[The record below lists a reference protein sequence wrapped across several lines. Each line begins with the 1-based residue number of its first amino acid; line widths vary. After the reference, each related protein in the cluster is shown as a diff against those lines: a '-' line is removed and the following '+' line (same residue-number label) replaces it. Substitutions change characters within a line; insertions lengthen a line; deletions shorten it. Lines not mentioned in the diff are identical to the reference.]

1 MLARLDRS
9 ARRAAMS
16 TWKLED
22 AKNRFSEVVRRAIA
36 HEPQFVTRN
45 GRDAV
50 VVVSAAEYERLA
62 APVPL
67 LDFLRESPFAEALAA
82 GELRLERSSDEGRDV
97 DF

>member
-1 MLARLDRS
+1 
-9 ARRAAMS
+9 MS

-22 AKNRFSEVVRRAIA
+22 AKNRFSEVVRRAMA

-50 VVVSAAEYERLA
+50 VVVSAADYERLA
-62 APVPL
+62 APLPL
-67 LDFLRESPFAEALAA
+67 LDFLRESPLAEAIAA
-82 GELRLERSSDEGRDV
+82 GEFQVERSRDEGRDV

>member
-1 MLARLDRS
+1 
-9 ARRAAMS
+9 MS

-22 AKNRFSEVVRRAIA
+22 AKNRFSEVVRRAMA

-50 VVVSAAEYERLA
+50 VVVSAADYERLA

-67 LDFLRESPFAEALAA
+67 LEFLQNSPLAEAIAA
-82 GELRLERSSDEGRDV
+82 GEFRVERSRDEGRDV
-97 DF
+97 EI

>member
-1 MLARLDRS
+1 MH
-9 ARRAAMS
+9 

-22 AKNRFSEVVRRAIA
+22 AKNRFSEVVRRAMA

-50 VVVSAAEYERLA
+50 VVVSATDYERLT

-67 LDFLRESPFAEALAA
+67 LEFLQDSPLAEAIAA
-82 GELRLERSSDEGRDV
+82 GDFQVERSRDEGRDV

>member
-1 MLARLDRS
+1 
-9 ARRAAMS
+9 MS

-22 AKNRFSEVVRRAIA
+22 AKNRFSEVVRRAMA

-50 VVVSAAEYERLA
+50 VVVSAADYERLA

-67 LDFLRESPFAEALAA
+67 LEFLQDSPLAEAIAA
-82 GELRLERSSDEGRDV
+82 GDFRVERSRDEGRDV
-97 DF
+97 EI